1 MADSSSTDLY
11 QSIAK
16 LTMTVVV
23 LAMAGQKA
31 FRTAARVSELCR
43 SLARV
48 TEPACN
54 PGNDPSKGEHSSK
67 LDRGAAHETPRI
79 CTSASPARWY
89 HLTIQ

>member
-31 FRTAARVSELCR
+31 FRTAARVSEL
-43 SLARV
+43 
-48 TEPACN
+48 
-54 PGNDPSKGEHSSK
+54 
-67 LDRGAAHETPRI
+67 
-79 CTSASPARWY
+79 
-89 HLTIQ
+89 